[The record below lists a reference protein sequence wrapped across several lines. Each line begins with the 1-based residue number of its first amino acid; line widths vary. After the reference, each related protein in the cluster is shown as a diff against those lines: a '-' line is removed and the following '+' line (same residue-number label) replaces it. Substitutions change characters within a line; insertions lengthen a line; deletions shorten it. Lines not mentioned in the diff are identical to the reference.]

1 MKRYDVA
8 VVVASAALIV
18 AVNVKLAGRNPQPAA
33 RTADRGLRTADQGG
47 QQSAPATPKREVAA
61 APAPRTAPAPAAA
74 RSAAGRPTSRPL
86 TPAAFTAATKEMFD
100 DTCSECHNPT
110 DLSGGFDVN
119 VYRSVETLATDRDRW
134 ESILAKLKS
143 NEMPPDDAVIQ
154 PSDEQIKTLVKLL
167 ENEFERADAAMKPDP
182 GRVTARRLN
191 RAEYTNTI
199 RDLLAV
205 DFRADRNFPTDDS
218 GEGFDNI
225 GDVLTVSPVLMEKYL
240 AAAGRIAER
249 AIATGTLPKPIE
261 VEYSL
266 RFKNL
271 RRIDPSNVEA
281 THRFDFDADYELKIG
296 LPGQRAKDAAPVTLG
311 LWVDGKLAHTLAVET
326 KPSGLVYFN
335 PFSEER
341 IRVPVT
347 EGDHTLRLGFIDD
360 PFVKTLAQDEIY
372 KDSVNKWIGAVTV
385 IGPFAS
391 TGEKPSRK
399 KILVCD
405 PATGPRCVDRILA
418 TLARRAYRRP
428 VTGTEVAALKKFV
441 DMAVADG
448 QSVEQGIGLAIQAM
462 LVSPHFL
469 FHIERDLYP
478 NDPGRMHRISDVELA
493 SRLSYFLWNSMPD
506 EELLSL
512 AERRR
517 LNVPEVLDAQVKR
530 LLADPKSQAMAENFA
545 GQWLEIRNLDAI
557 KPDPQKFPA
566 WGPDLRDAMKAET
579 RMFFDTILRENRP
592 IGEFIDARYTFLN
605 ELLAKHYGIEGV
617 SGPEFRRVDLT
628 TPERGGVLTHG
639 SVLAVSSYPTRTS
652 VVIRGKYILQNIL
665 GAPPPP
671 PPADVPALDE
681 QAVGTTASLRKQMET
696 HRTNAI
702 CASCHARM
710 DPLGFALENYDAIG
724 RWRTMDGGF
733 PVDSTGVL
741 PGGKK
746 FSNSAEMRQILSERV
761 PELTRT
767 LTEKLLIYS
776 LGRGLRRFD
785 RPTVNGI
792 TKKVAASG
800 YGFQTLVQ
808 EVVKSLPFQS
818 RRAEEVK
825 TAVTSVRPG
834 L

>member
-8 VVVASAALIV
+8 VAIACTALVV
-18 AVNVKLAGRNPQPAA
+18 AVNVKSSGQQSVPAAPKPGAAAAAAPRTTPAAPAA
-33 RTADRGLRTADQGG
+33 RTN
-47 QQSAPATPKREVAA
+47 
-61 APAPRTAPAPAAA
+61 APRTVSKP
-74 RSAAGRPTSRPL
+74 PTV
-86 TPAAFTAATKEMFD
+86 AAFTAATRELFD

-119 VYRSVETLATDRDRW
+119 VYRSVDTLATDRERW

-143 NEMPPDDAVIQ
+143 REMPPDDAVIQ
-154 PSDEQIKTLVKLL
+154 PSDEQIHTLVKLL
-167 ENEFERADAAMKPDP
+167 EKEFERADAAMKPDP

-249 AIATGTLPKPIE
+249 AIATGSLPKPVE

-296 LPGQRAKDAAPVTLG
+296 LPGQRAKDAPPVTLG
-311 LWVDGKLAHTLAVET
+311 LWIDGKLEQTTRVET

-341 IRVPVT
+341 IRVPIT

-360 PFVKTLAQDEIY
+360 PFVKTLPQDEIY
-372 KDSVNKWIGAVTV
+372 KDSVNKWVGAVTV
-385 IGPFAS
+385 VGPFATS
-391 TGEKPSRK
+391 AEKPSRK

-405 PATGPRCVDRILA
+405 PASGPRCVDRILA

-428 VTGTEVAALKKFV
+428 VTGAEVAALKRFV
-441 DMAVADG
+441 DMATADG

-478 NDPGRMHRISDVELA
+478 NDPGRMHRVSDVELA

-506 EELLSL
+506 DELLSL

-517 LNVPEVLDAQVKR
+517 LSVPQVLDAQVAR
-530 LLADPKSQAMAENFA
+530 LLADPKSAAMAENFA
-545 GQWLEIRNLDAI
+545 GQWLEIRNLDTI

-566 WGPDLRDAMKAET
+566 WTPELREAMKTET

-592 IGEFIDARYTFLN
+592 IGDFIDARYTFLN
-605 ELLAKHYGIEGV
+605 ELLAKHYGIDGV
-617 SGPEFRRVDLT
+617 SGPEFRRVDLET
-628 TPERGGVLTHG
+628 GERGGVLTHG

-665 GAPPPP
+665 GTPPPP

-702 CASCHARM
+702 CASCHSRM

-724 RWRTMDGGF
+724 KWRTMDGGF
-733 PVDSTGVL
+733 PVDSSGIL

-746 FSNSAEMRQILSERV
+746 FANSAEMRQILSERV

-776 LGRGLRRFD
+776 LGRGLQRYD
-785 RPTVNGI
+785 RPTVNRI
-792 TKKVAASG
+792 TKKIAASG

-808 EVVKSLPFQS
+808 EVVRSLPFQS
-818 RRAEEVK
+818 RRAEDVK
-825 TAVTSVRPG
+825 PVVATK
-834 L
+834 

>member
-8 VVVASAALIV
+8 VAIACTALVV
-18 AVNVKLAGRNPQPAA
+18 AVNVKSSGQQSVPAAPKPGAAAAAAPRTTPAAPAA
-33 RTADRGLRTADQGG
+33 RTN
-47 QQSAPATPKREVAA
+47 
-61 APAPRTAPAPAAA
+61 APRTVSKP
-74 RSAAGRPTSRPL
+74 PTV
-86 TPAAFTAATKEMFD
+86 AAFTAATRELFD

-119 VYRSVETLATDRDRW
+119 VYRSVDTLATDRERW

-143 NEMPPDDAVIQ
+143 REMPPDDAVIQ
-154 PSDEQIKTLVKLL
+154 PSDEQIHTLVKLL
-167 ENEFERADAAMKPDP
+167 EKEFERADAAMKPDP

-249 AIATGTLPKPIE
+249 AIATGSLPKPVE

-296 LPGQRAKDAAPVTLG
+296 LPGQRAKDAPPVTLG
-311 LWVDGKLAHTLAVET
+311 LWIDGKLEQTTRVET
-326 KPSGLVYFN
+326 RPSGLVYFN

-341 IRVPVT
+341 IRVPIT

-360 PFVKTLAQDEIY
+360 PFVKTLPQDEIY
-372 KDSVNKWIGAVTV
+372 KDSVNKWVGAVTV
-385 IGPFAS
+385 VGPFATS
-391 TGEKPSRK
+391 GEKPSRK

-405 PATGPRCVDRILA
+405 PASGPRCVDRILA

-428 VTGTEVAALKKFV
+428 VTGAEVAALKRFV
-441 DMAVADG
+441 DMATADG

-478 NDPGRMHRISDVELA
+478 NDPGRMHRVSDVELA

-506 EELLSL
+506 DELLSL

-517 LNVPEVLDAQVKR
+517 LSVPQVLDAQVAR
-530 LLADPKSQAMAENFA
+530 LLADPKSAAMAENFA
-545 GQWLEIRNLDAI
+545 GQWLEIRNLDTI

-566 WGPDLRDAMKAET
+566 WTPELREAMKTET

-592 IGEFIDARYTFLN
+592 IGDFIDARYTFLN
-605 ELLAKHYGIEGV
+605 ELLAKHYGIDGV
-617 SGPEFRRVDLT
+617 SGPEFRRVDLET
-628 TPERGGVLTHG
+628 GERGGVLTHG

-665 GAPPPP
+665 GTPPPP

-702 CASCHARM
+702 CASCHSRM

-724 RWRTMDGGF
+724 KWRTMDGGF
-733 PVDSTGVL
+733 PVDSSGIL

-746 FSNSAEMRQILSERV
+746 FANSAEMRQILSERV

-776 LGRGLRRFD
+776 LGRGLQRYD
-785 RPTVNGI
+785 RPTVNRI
-792 TKKVAASG
+792 TKKIAASG

-808 EVVKSLPFQS
+808 EVVRSLPFQS
-818 RRAEEVK
+818 RRAEDVK
-825 TAVTSVRPG
+825 PVVATK
-834 L
+834 

>member
-8 VVVASAALIV
+8 VAIACTALVV
-18 AVNVKLAGRNPQPAA
+18 AVNVKSSGQQSVPAAPKPGAAAAAAPRTTPAAPAA
-33 RTADRGLRTADQGG
+33 RTN
-47 QQSAPATPKREVAA
+47 
-61 APAPRTAPAPAAA
+61 APRTVSKP
-74 RSAAGRPTSRPL
+74 PTV
-86 TPAAFTAATKEMFD
+86 AAFTAATRELFD

-119 VYRSVETLATDRDRW
+119 VYRSVDTLATDRDRW

-143 NEMPPDDAVIQ
+143 REMPPDDAVIQ
-154 PSDEQIKTLVKLL
+154 PSDEQIHTLVKLL
-167 ENEFERADAAMKPDP
+167 EKEFERADAAMKPDP

-249 AIATGTLPKPIE
+249 AIATGSLPKPVE

-296 LPGQRAKDAAPVTLG
+296 LPGQRAKDAPPVTLG
-311 LWVDGKLAHTLAVET
+311 LWIDGKLEQTTRVET
-326 KPSGLVYFN
+326 RPSGLVYFN

-341 IRVPVT
+341 IRVPIT

-360 PFVKTLAQDEIY
+360 PFVKTLPQDEIY
-372 KDSVNKWIGAVTV
+372 KDSVNKWVGAVTV
-385 IGPFAS
+385 VGPFATS
-391 TGEKPSRK
+391 GEKPSRK

-405 PATGPRCVDRILA
+405 PASGPRCVDRILA

-428 VTGTEVAALKKFV
+428 VTGAEVAALKRFV
-441 DMAVADG
+441 DMATADG

-478 NDPGRMHRISDVELA
+478 NDPGRMHRVSDVELA

-506 EELLSL
+506 DELLSL

-517 LNVPEVLDAQVKR
+517 LSVPQVLDAQVAR
-530 LLADPKSQAMAENFA
+530 LLADPKSAAMAENFA
-545 GQWLEIRNLDAI
+545 GQWLEIRNLDTI

-566 WGPDLRDAMKAET
+566 WTPELREAMKTET
-579 RMFFDTILRENRP
+579 LMFFDTILRENRP
-592 IGEFIDARYTFLN
+592 IGDFIDARYTFLN
-605 ELLAKHYGIEGV
+605 ELLAKHYGIDGV
-617 SGPEFRRVDLT
+617 SGPEFRRVDLET
-628 TPERGGVLTHG
+628 GERGGVLTHG

-665 GAPPPP
+665 GTPPPP

-702 CASCHARM
+702 CASCHSRM

-724 RWRTMDGGF
+724 KWRTMDGGF
-733 PVDSTGVL
+733 PVDSSGIL

-746 FSNSAEMRQILSERV
+746 FANSAEMRQILSERV

-776 LGRGLRRFD
+776 LGRGLQRYD
-785 RPTVNGI
+785 RPTVNRI
-792 TKKVAASG
+792 TKKIAASG

-808 EVVKSLPFQS
+808 EVVRSLPFQS
-818 RRAEEVK
+818 RRAEDVK
-825 TAVTSVRPG
+825 PVVATK
-834 L
+834 

>member
-18 AVNVKLAGRNPQPAA
+18 ALNVKSS
-33 RTADRGLRTADQGG
+33 G
-47 QQSAPATPKREVAA
+47 QQ
-61 APAPRTAPAPAAA
+61 PAPAAPKPQAAVAPAPPSPPAPVAA
-74 RSAAGRPTSRPL
+74 RPAAPRPASRPL

-143 NEMPPDDAVIQ
+143 REMPPDDAVIQ
-154 PSDEQIKTLVKLL
+154 PSDEQITTLVKLL
-167 ENEFERADAAMKPDP
+167 EKEFERADAAMKPDP

-240 AAAGRIAER
+240 ASAGRIAER
-249 AIATGTLPKPIE
+249 AIATGPVPKPIE

-296 LPGQRAKDAAPVTLG
+296 LPGQRAKDAAPVSLG
-311 LWVDGKLAHTLAVET
+311 LWVDGKLAQTLKVET

-341 IRVPVT
+341 IRVPIT

-360 PFVKTLAQDEIY
+360 PFVKTLAEDEIY
-372 KDSVNKWIGAVTV
+372 KDTLNKWVGAVTV

-391 TGEKPSRK
+391 AGEKPSRK

-405 PATGPRCVDRILA
+405 PATGARCVDRILA

-478 NDPGRMHRISDVELA
+478 NDPGRMHRVSDVELA

-506 EELLSL
+506 DELLSL

-530 LLADPKSQAMAENFA
+530 MLADPKSEAMAENFA

-566 WGPDLRDAMKAET
+566 WGPELRDAMKTET

-702 CASCHARM
+702 CASCHSRM

-724 RWRTMDGGF
+724 KWRTMDGGF

-776 LGRGLRRFD
+776 LGRGLQRYD

-792 TKKVAASG
+792 TRKVAASG
-800 YGFQTLVQ
+800 YGFQALVQ
-808 EVVKSLPFQS
+808 EVVRSLPFQS

-825 TAVTSVRPG
+825 AVVAAK
-834 L
+834 

>member
-8 VVVASAALIV
+8 VAIACTALVV
-18 AVNVKLAGRNPQPAA
+18 AVNVKSSGQQSVPAAPKPGAAAAAAPRTTPAAPAA
-33 RTADRGLRTADQGG
+33 RTN
-47 QQSAPATPKREVAA
+47 
-61 APAPRTAPAPAAA
+61 APRTVSKP
-74 RSAAGRPTSRPL
+74 PTV
-86 TPAAFTAATKEMFD
+86 AAFTAATRELFD

-119 VYRSVETLATDRDRW
+119 VYRSVDTLATDRDRW

-143 NEMPPDDAVIQ
+143 REMPPDDAVIQ
-154 PSDEQIKTLVKLL
+154 PSDEQIHTLVKLL
-167 ENEFERADAAMKPDP
+167 EKEFERADAAMKPDP

-249 AIATGTLPKPIE
+249 AIATGSLPKPVE

-296 LPGQRAKDAAPVTLG
+296 LPGQRAKDAPPVTLG
-311 LWVDGKLAHTLAVET
+311 LWIDGKLEQTTRVET
-326 KPSGLVYFN
+326 RPSGLVYFN

-341 IRVPVT
+341 IRVPIT

-360 PFVKTLAQDEIY
+360 PFVKTLPQDEIY
-372 KDSVNKWIGAVTV
+372 KDSVNKWVGAVTV
-385 IGPFAS
+385 VGPFATS
-391 TGEKPSRK
+391 GEKPSRK

-405 PATGPRCVDRILA
+405 PASGPRCVDRILA

-428 VTGTEVAALKKFV
+428 VTGAEVAALKRFV
-441 DMAVADG
+441 DMATADG

-478 NDPGRMHRISDVELA
+478 NDPGRMHRVSDVELA

-506 EELLSL
+506 DELLSL

-517 LNVPEVLDAQVKR
+517 LSVPQVLDAQVAR
-530 LLADPKSQAMAENFA
+530 LLADPKSAAMAENFA
-545 GQWLEIRNLDAI
+545 GQWLEIRNLDTI

-566 WGPDLRDAMKAET
+566 WTPELREAMKTET

-592 IGEFIDARYTFLN
+592 IGDFIDARYTFLN
-605 ELLAKHYGIEGV
+605 ELLAKHYGIDGV
-617 SGPEFRRVDLT
+617 SGPEFRRVDLET
-628 TPERGGVLTHG
+628 GERGGVLTHG

-665 GAPPPP
+665 GTPPPP

-702 CASCHARM
+702 CASCHSRM

-724 RWRTMDGGF
+724 KWRTMDGGF
-733 PVDSTGVL
+733 PVDSSGIL

-746 FSNSAEMRQILSERV
+746 FANSAEMRQILSERV

-776 LGRGLRRFD
+776 LGRGLQRYD
-785 RPTVNGI
+785 RPTVNRI
-792 TKKVAASG
+792 TKKIAASG

-808 EVVKSLPFQS
+808 EVVRSLPFQS
-818 RRAEEVK
+818 RRAEDVK
-825 TAVTSVRPG
+825 PVVATK
-834 L
+834 

>member
-8 VVVASAALIV
+8 VAIACAALV
-18 AVNVKLAGRNPQPAA
+18 AAVNVKSS
-33 RTADRGLRTADQGG
+33 G
-47 QQSAPATPKREVAA
+47 QQSAPAAPKPQAA
-61 APAPRTAPAPAAA
+61 APAPRTTPAAAAA
-74 RSAAGRPTSRPL
+74 RSSAARTVSKPPTV
-86 TPAAFTAATKEMFD
+86 AAFTAATKELFD

-134 ESILAKLKS
+134 ESILAKLKTR
-143 NEMPPDDAVIQ
+143 EMPPDDAVIQ
-154 PSDEQIKTLVKLL
+154 PSDEQIHTLVKLL
-167 ENEFERADAAMKPDP
+167 EKEFERADAAMKPDP

-249 AIATGTLPKPIE
+249 AIATGSLPKPVE

-311 LWVDGKLAHTLAVET
+311 LWIDGRLVQTTTVET
-326 KPSGLVYFN
+326 RPSGLVYFN

-341 IRVPVT
+341 IRVPIT

-372 KDSVNKWIGAVTV
+372 KDSVNKWVGAVTV
-385 IGPFAS
+385 IGPFATS
-391 TGEKPSRK
+391 GEKPSRK

-405 PATGPRCVDRILA
+405 PASGPRCVDRILA

-428 VTGTEVAALKKFV
+428 VTGAEVAALKRFV
-441 DMAVADG
+441 DMARADG

-478 NDPGRMHRISDVELA
+478 NDPSRMHRVSDVELA

-506 EELLSL
+506 DELLSL

-517 LNVPEVLDAQVKR
+517 LSVPLVLDTQVKR
-530 LLADPKSQAMAENFA
+530 MLADPRSAAMAENFA

-566 WGPDLRDAMKAET
+566 WTPELRDAMKTET

-592 IGEFIDARYTFLN
+592 VGEFIDARYTFLN
-605 ELLAKHYGIEGV
+605 ELLAKHYGIDNV
-617 SGPEFRRVDLT
+617 TGPEFRRVDLAT
-628 TPERGGVLTHG
+628 GERGGVLTHG

-652 VVIRGKYILQNIL
+652 VVIRGRYILQNIL
-665 GAPPPP
+665 GTPPPP

-681 QAVGTTASLRKQMET
+681 QAVGTTASLRKQMEA

-702 CASCHARM
+702 CASCHSRM

-724 RWRTMDGGF
+724 KWRTMDGGF
-733 PVDSTGVL
+733 PVDSSGVL

-746 FSNSAEMRQILSERV
+746 FANSAEMRQILTERV

-776 LGRGLRRFD
+776 LGRGLQRYD

-792 TKKVAASG
+792 TKRVAASG

-808 EVVKSLPFQS
+808 EVVRSLPFQS
-818 RRAEEVK
+818 RRAEDVK
-825 TAVTSVRPG
+825 AVVTP
-834 L
+834 

>member
-8 VVVASAALIV
+8 VAIACTALVV
-18 AVNVKLAGRNPQPAA
+18 AVNVKSSGQQSVPAAPKPGAAAAAAPRTTPAAPAA
-33 RTADRGLRTADQGG
+33 RTN
-47 QQSAPATPKREVAA
+47 
-61 APAPRTAPAPAAA
+61 APRTVSKP
-74 RSAAGRPTSRPL
+74 PTV
-86 TPAAFTAATKEMFD
+86 AAFTAATRELFD

-119 VYRSVETLATDRDRW
+119 VYRSVDTLATDRERW

-143 NEMPPDDAVIQ
+143 REMPPDDAVIQ
-154 PSDEQIKTLVKLL
+154 PSDEQIHTLVKLL
-167 ENEFERADAAMKPDP
+167 EKEFERADAAMKPDP

-249 AIATGTLPKPIE
+249 AIATGSLPKPVE

-296 LPGQRAKDAAPVTLG
+296 LPGQRAKDAPPVTLG
-311 LWVDGKLAHTLAVET
+311 LWIDGKLEQTTRVET
-326 KPSGLVYFN
+326 RPSGLVYFN

-341 IRVPVT
+341 IRVPIT

-360 PFVKTLAQDEIY
+360 PFVKTLPQDEIY
-372 KDSVNKWIGAVTV
+372 KDSVNKWVGAVTV
-385 IGPFAS
+385 VGPFATS
-391 TGEKPSRK
+391 GEKPSRK

-405 PATGPRCVDRILA
+405 PASGPRCVDRILA

-428 VTGTEVAALKKFV
+428 VTGAEVAALKRFV
-441 DMAVADG
+441 DMARADG

-478 NDPGRMHRISDVELA
+478 NDPGRMHRVSDVELA

-506 EELLSL
+506 DELLSL

-517 LNVPEVLDAQVKR
+517 LSVPQVLDAQVAR
-530 LLADPKSQAMAENFA
+530 LLADPKSAAMAENFA
-545 GQWLEIRNLDAI
+545 GQWLEIRNLDTI

-566 WGPDLRDAMKAET
+566 WTPELREAMKTET

-592 IGEFIDARYTFLN
+592 IGDFIDARYTFLN
-605 ELLAKHYGIEGV
+605 ELLAKHYGIDGV
-617 SGPEFRRVDLT
+617 SGPEFRRVDLET
-628 TPERGGVLTHG
+628 GERGGVLTHG

-665 GAPPPP
+665 GTPPPP

-702 CASCHARM
+702 CASCHSRM

-724 RWRTMDGGF
+724 KWRTMDGGF
-733 PVDSTGVL
+733 PVDSSGIL

-746 FSNSAEMRQILSERV
+746 FANSAEMRQILSERV

-776 LGRGLRRFD
+776 LGRGLQRYD
-785 RPTVNGI
+785 RPTVNRI
-792 TKKVAASG
+792 TKKIAASG

-808 EVVKSLPFQS
+808 EVVRSLPFQS
-818 RRAEEVK
+818 RRAEDVK
-825 TAVTSVRPG
+825 PVVATK
-834 L
+834 

>member
-8 VVVASAALIV
+8 VAIACTALVV
-18 AVNVKLAGRNPQPAA
+18 AVNVKSSGQQSVPAAPKPGAAAAAAPRTTPAAPAA
-33 RTADRGLRTADQGG
+33 RTNASRTV
-47 QQSAPATPKREVAA
+47 SKP
-61 APAPRTAPAPAAA
+61 
-74 RSAAGRPTSRPL
+74 PTV
-86 TPAAFTAATKEMFD
+86 AAFTAATRELFD

-119 VYRSVETLATDRDRW
+119 VYRSVDTLATDRDRW

-143 NEMPPDDAVIQ
+143 REMPPDDAVIQ
-154 PSDEQIKTLVKLL
+154 PSDEQIHTLVKLL
-167 ENEFERADAAMKPDP
+167 EKEFERADAAMKPDP

-249 AIATGTLPKPIE
+249 AIATGSLPKPVE

-296 LPGQRAKDAAPVTLG
+296 LPGQRAKDAPPVTLG
-311 LWVDGKLAHTLAVET
+311 LWIDGKLEQTTRVET

-341 IRVPVT
+341 IRVPIT

-360 PFVKTLAQDEIY
+360 PFVKTLPQDEIY
-372 KDSVNKWIGAVTV
+372 KDSVNKWVGAVTV
-385 IGPFAS
+385 VGPFATS
-391 TGEKPSRK
+391 GEKPSRK

-405 PATGPRCVDRILA
+405 PASGPRCVDRILA

-428 VTGTEVAALKKFV
+428 VTGAEVAALKRFV
-441 DMAVADG
+441 DMATADG

-478 NDPGRMHRISDVELA
+478 NDPGRMHRVSDVELA

-506 EELLSL
+506 DELLSL

-517 LNVPEVLDAQVKR
+517 LSVPQVLDAQVAR
-530 LLADPKSQAMAENFA
+530 LLADPKSAAMAENFA
-545 GQWLEIRNLDAI
+545 GQWLEIRNLDTI

-566 WGPDLRDAMKAET
+566 WTPELREAMKTET

-592 IGEFIDARYTFLN
+592 IGDFIDARYTFLN
-605 ELLAKHYGIEGV
+605 ELLAKHYGIDGV
-617 SGPEFRRVDLT
+617 SGPEFRRVDLET
-628 TPERGGVLTHG
+628 GERGGVLTHG

-665 GAPPPP
+665 GTPPPP

-702 CASCHARM
+702 CASCHSRM

-724 RWRTMDGGF
+724 KWRTMDGGF
-733 PVDSTGVL
+733 PVDSSGIL

-746 FSNSAEMRQILSERV
+746 FANSAEMRQILSERV

-776 LGRGLRRFD
+776 LGRGLQRYD

-808 EVVKSLPFQS
+808 EVVRSLPFQS
-818 RRAEEVK
+818 RRAEDVK
-825 TAVTSVRPG
+825 PVVATK
-834 L
+834 

>member
-8 VVVASAALIV
+8 VAIACTALVV
-18 AVNVKLAGRNPQPAA
+18 AVNVKSSGQQSVPAAPKPGAAAAAAPRTTPAAPAA
-33 RTADRGLRTADQGG
+33 RTN
-47 QQSAPATPKREVAA
+47 
-61 APAPRTAPAPAAA
+61 APRTVSKP
-74 RSAAGRPTSRPL
+74 PTV
-86 TPAAFTAATKEMFD
+86 AAFTAATRELFD

-119 VYRSVETLATDRDRW
+119 VYRSVDTLATDRDRW

-143 NEMPPDDAVIQ
+143 REMPPDDAVIQ
-154 PSDEQIKTLVKLL
+154 PSDEQIHTLVKLL
-167 ENEFERADAAMKPDP
+167 EKEFERADAAMKPDP

-249 AIATGTLPKPIE
+249 AIATGSLPKPVE

-296 LPGQRAKDAAPVTLG
+296 LPGQRAKDAPPVTLG
-311 LWVDGKLAHTLAVET
+311 LWIDGKLVQTTRVET
-326 KPSGLVYFN
+326 RPSGLVYFN

-341 IRVPVT
+341 IRVPIT

-360 PFVKTLAQDEIY
+360 PFVKTLPQDEIY
-372 KDSVNKWIGAVTV
+372 KDSVNKWVGAVTV
-385 IGPFAS
+385 VGPFATS
-391 TGEKPSRK
+391 GEKPSRK

-405 PATGPRCVDRILA
+405 PASGPRCVDRILA

-428 VTGTEVAALKKFV
+428 VTGAEVAALKRFV
-441 DMAVADG
+441 DMATADG

-478 NDPGRMHRISDVELA
+478 NDPGRMHRVSDVELA

-506 EELLSL
+506 DELLSL

-517 LNVPEVLDAQVKR
+517 LSVPQVLDAQVAR
-530 LLADPKSQAMAENFA
+530 LLADPKSAAMAENFA
-545 GQWLEIRNLDAI
+545 GQWLEIRNLDTI

-566 WGPDLRDAMKAET
+566 WTPELREAMKTET

-592 IGEFIDARYTFLN
+592 IGDFIDARYTFLN
-605 ELLAKHYGIEGV
+605 ELLAKHYGIDGV
-617 SGPEFRRVDLT
+617 SGPEFRRVDLET
-628 TPERGGVLTHG
+628 GERGGVLTHG

-665 GAPPPP
+665 GTPPPP

-702 CASCHARM
+702 CASCHSRM

-724 RWRTMDGGF
+724 KWRTMDGGF
-733 PVDSTGVL
+733 PVDSSGIL

-746 FSNSAEMRQILSERV
+746 FANSAEMRQILSERV

-776 LGRGLRRFD
+776 LGRGLQRYD

-808 EVVKSLPFQS
+808 EVVRSLPFQS
-818 RRAEEVK
+818 RRAEDVK
-825 TAVTSVRPG
+825 PVVATK
-834 L
+834 

>member
-8 VVVASAALIV
+8 VVIACAALIV
-18 AVNVKLAGRNPQPAA
+18 VVNVKSS
-33 RTADRGLRTADQGG
+33 G
-47 QQSAPATPKREVAA
+47 QQSAPVAA
-61 APAPRTAPAPAAA
+61 KPQAAVPAPRTTPPAAA
-74 RSAAGRPTSRPL
+74 ARTGAPRAVSKPPTV
-86 TPAAFTAATKEMFD
+86 AAFTAATKELFD

-143 NEMPPDDAVIQ
+143 REMPPDDAVIQ
-154 PSDEQIKTLVKLL
+154 PSDEQIHTLVKLL
-167 ENEFERADAAMKPDP
+167 EKEFDRADAAMKPDP

-249 AIATGTLPKPIE
+249 AIATGSLPKPVE

-266 RFKNL
+266 RFKSL
-271 RRIDPSNVEA
+271 RRIDSSNVEA

-311 LWVDGKLAHTLAVET
+311 LWIDGKLVQTTTVET
-326 KPSGLVYFN
+326 RPSGLVYFN

-341 IRVPVT
+341 IRVPIT
-347 EGDHTLRLGFIDD
+347 EGDHTIRLGFIDD

-385 IGPFAS
+385 IGPFATS
-391 TGEKPSRK
+391 GEKPSRK

-405 PATGPRCVDRILA
+405 PAAGARCIDRILA

-428 VTGTEVAALKKFV
+428 VTGTEVAALKRFV
-441 DMAVADG
+441 DMAKADG

-478 NDPGRMHRISDVELA
+478 NDPGRMHRVSDVELA

-506 EELLSL
+506 DELLSL

-517 LNVPEVLDAQVKR
+517 LSVPQVLDGQVKR
-530 LLADPKSQAMAENFA
+530 MLSDPKSAAMAENFA

-566 WGPDLRDAMKAET
+566 WTPELRDAMKTET

-592 IGEFIDARYTFLN
+592 LGDFIDARYTFLN
-605 ELLAKHYGIEGV
+605 ELLAKHYGIDGV
-617 SGPEFRRVDLT
+617 TGPEFRRVDLAT
-628 TPERGGVLTHG
+628 GERGGVLTHG

-665 GAPPPP
+665 GTPPPP

-702 CASCHARM
+702 CASCHSRM

-724 RWRTMDGGF
+724 KWRTMDGGF
-733 PVDSTGVL
+733 PVDSSGVL

-746 FSNSAEMRQILSERV
+746 FANSAEMRQILSERV

-776 LGRGLRRFD
+776 LGRGLQRYD

-808 EVVKSLPFQS
+808 EVVRSLPFQS
-818 RRAEEVK
+818 RRAEDVK
-825 TAVTSVRPG
+825 AVVATK
-834 L
+834 

>member
-1 MKRYDVA
+1 M
-8 VVVASAALIV
+8 
-18 AVNVKLAGRNPQPAA
+18 
-33 RTADRGLRTADQGG
+33 
-47 QQSAPATPKREVAA
+47 
-61 APAPRTAPAPAAA
+61 
-74 RSAAGRPTSRPL
+74 
-86 TPAAFTAATKEMFD
+86 
-100 DTCSECHNPT
+100 
-110 DLSGGFDVN
+110 N
-119 VYRSVETLATDRDRW
+119 VYRSVETLASDRDRW

-143 NEMPPDDAVIQ
+143 REMPPDDAVIQ
-154 PSDEQIKTLVKLL
+154 PSDEQIHTLVKLL
-167 ENEFERADAAMKPDP
+167 EKEFERADAAMKPDP

-225 GDVLTVSPVLMEKYL
+225 ADVLTVSPVLMEKYL

-249 AIATGTLPKPIE
+249 AIATGSLPKPIE

-281 THRFDFDADYELKIG
+281 THRFDFDAEYELKIG

-311 LWVDGKLAHTLAVET
+311 LWIDGKLVQTTRVET

-335 PFSEER
+335 PLSEER

-372 KDSVNKWIGAVTV
+372 KDTVNKWIGAVTV

-391 TGEKPSRK
+391 AGEKPSRK

-506 EELLSL
+506 DELLSL

-517 LNVPEVLDAQVKR
+517 LSVRQVLDAQVER
-530 LLADPKSQAMAENFA
+530 MLADPKSSAMAENFA
-545 GQWLEIRNLDAI
+545 GQWLEIRNLDTI

-566 WGPDLRDAMKAET
+566 WTPELRDAMKTET
-579 RMFFDTILRENRP
+579 RMFFDSILRDNRP
-592 IGEFIDARYTFLN
+592 VGDFIDARYTFLN
-605 ELLAKHYGIEGV
+605 ELLAKHYGIDGV
-617 SGPEFRRVDLT
+617 TGPEFRRVDLT
-628 TPERGGVLTHG
+628 TAERGGVLTHG

-665 GAPPPP
+665 GTPPPP

-681 QAVGTTASLRKQMET
+681 QAVGTTASLRKQMENPSHQRDLRLVPRAHGSARLRARELRR
-696 HRTNAI
+696 HREMA
-702 CASCHARM
+702 
-710 DPLGFALENYDAIG
+710 DDG
-724 RWRTMDGGF
+724 RR
-733 PVDSTGVL
+733 L
-741 PGGKK
+741 PGG
-746 FSNSAEMRQILSERV
+746 FERRAARRKEV
-761 PELTRT
+761 LEPRRDAPDPRRTRARAHADADREAPD
-767 LTEKLLIYS
+767 LQPRPRPPAL
-776 LGRGLRRFD
+776 
-785 RPTVNGI
+785 RPTDRERHRQESGRLGLWVPDAGPGSRAQPAVP
-792 TKKVAASG
+792 VAAGGRSEDG
-800 YGFQTLVQ
+800 CSC
-808 EVVKSLPFQS
+808 EVAVSYQLSAGLAEAQS
-818 RRAEEVK
+818 AKAGSFRLQAEDHY
-825 TAVTSVRPG
+825 AIP
-834 L
+834 